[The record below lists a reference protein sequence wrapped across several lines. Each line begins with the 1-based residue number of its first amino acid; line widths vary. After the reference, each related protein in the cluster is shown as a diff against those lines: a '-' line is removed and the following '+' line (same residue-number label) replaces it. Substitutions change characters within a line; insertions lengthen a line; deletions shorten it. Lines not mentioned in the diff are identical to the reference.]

1 MLLNKMTDSFSYII
15 TAQKNNERAHCA
27 VINTPHGCIETPN
40 FIFCATH
47 GAIKG
52 ATMEQVKDAGA
63 QFILGNT
70 YHLWLQPGPD
80 IVEKHGGIHR
90 FTGWNGPML
99 TDSGG
104 FQIFSLGYGG
114 VVDEIK
120 GKKDRSLRPRSLLK
134 ISEEGAFF
142 RSYLDGSLC
151 FLSPERSVMI
161 QQKLGAD
168 FILPLDECTP
178 FHMGKKQ
185 TADSMLRSH
194 RWEERSVHQF
204 LSNFNNR
211 QRMYGIVQGG
221 VYEDLRRES
230 IDFVNNQPF
239 FAQAIGGSLGGE
251 KQQMYEVVDFTMRYL
266 SKLRPTHLLG
276 IGGLRDILEGV
287 NSGVDTFDCVHPT
300 RIARHGCAL
309 IAKPEEEFAKEHI
322 NLKNKIYRED
332 FNPIDGQCNC
342 YTCRNFTRSYLHH
355 LFKAKENTGGVLLT
369 IHNVHFMTRWM
380 QTIRKVICEG
390 RWSEFYSQHC
400 S

>member
-1 MLLNKMTDSFSYII
+1 MTDSFSYII
-15 TAQKNNERAHCA
+15 TAQQDNERAHCA
-27 VINTPHGCIETPN
+27 IINTPHGCIETPN

-52 ATMEQVKDAGA
+52 ATMEQIKEAGA
-63 QFILGNT
+63 QFVLGNT

-80 IVEKHGGIHR
+80 VVEKHGGLQR

-120 GKKDRSLRPRSLLK
+120 GKKDRSARPRSLLK
-134 ISEEGAFF
+134 ITEDGAFF

-178 FHMGKKQ
+178 FHMKKEQ
-185 TADSMLRSH
+185 TAASMLRSH
-194 RWEERSVHQF
+194 RWEERSVRQF
-204 LSNFNNR
+204 LSNFNNQ

-230 IDFVNNQPF
+230 IDFVNGQPF

-251 KQQMYEVVDFTMRYL
+251 KQQMYEVVDFTMHHL
-266 SKLRPTHLLG
+266 SKSRPTHLLG
-276 IGGLRDILEGV
+276 IGGLRDILAGV

-332 FNPIDGQCNC
+332 FNPIDSQCDC

-355 LFKAKENTGGVLLT
+355 LFKAKENTGGILLT
-369 IHNVHFMTRWM
+369 IHNVHFMMRWM
-380 QTIRKVICEG
+380 QTIRNVINEG
-390 RWSEFYSQHC
+390 RWTEFYKQHC
-400 S
+400 N

>member
-1 MLLNKMTDSFSYII
+1 MNNFSYNV
-15 TAQKNNERAHCA
+15 TARSGHGRAHCA
-27 VINTPHGCIETPN
+27 IIETPHGCIETPN

-52 ATMEQVKDAGA
+52 ATMDQIKATGA
-63 QFILGNT
+63 QFVLGNT

-80 IVEKHGGIHR
+80 VVERHGGLQR
-90 FTGWNGPML
+90 FTGWQGPML

-120 GKKDRSLRPRSLLK
+120 GKKDQSARPHSLLK
-134 ISEEGAFF
+134 ITEDGAFF
-142 RSYLDGSLC
+142 RSYIDGTLC
-151 FLSPERSVMI
+151 FLSPERSVQI

-178 FHMGKKQ
+178 FHMKKEE
-185 TADSMLRSH
+185 TAASMQRSH
-194 RWEERSVHQF
+194 RWEARSLQQF
-204 LSNFNNR
+204 FTTYNAQ

-230 IDFVNNQPF
+230 IDFVNSQPF
-239 FAQAIGGSLGGE
+239 FAQAIGGSLGGS
-251 KQQMYEVVDFTMRYL
+251 KQQMYDVVDFTMRYL
-266 SKLRPTHLLG
+266 VQDRPTHLLG

-287 NSGVDTFDCVHPT
+287 QSGVDTFDCVHPT

-309 IAKPEEEFAKEHI
+309 IAKPEAEFAKEHI

-332 FNPIDGQCNC
+332 FSPIDPECDC

-355 LFKAKENTGGVLLT
+355 LFKAKESTGGLLLT
-369 IHNVHFMTRWM
+369 IHNARFMVRWM
-380 QTIRKVICEG
+380 ESIRRAIRED
-390 RWSEFYSQHC
+390 RWATFYKQHRG
-400 S
+400 